1 MADQFENQLPQKSDA
16 KWVRAVDASGNPI
29 LISKE
34 DLASVV
40 GELLG
45 VSFVE
50 RQDITDPDTSF
61 TGFVRLK
68 SGTNAPE
75 NLPGIL
81 LSFFMDG
88 VCAQFYFTGWPRK
101 LYTRMNW
108 DGWNNWV
115 LIVNGL

>member
-1 MADQFENQLPQKSDA
+1 M
-16 KWVRAVDASGNPI
+16 
-29 LISKE
+29 
-34 DLASVV
+34 

-68 SGTNAPE
+68 NGTNAPE